1 MPTCVRL
8 AYAVLLTDYLS
19 YDRLKRRKARRRRN
33 TRTGLVVRRN
43 VRRSIVLVQSI
54 HPVDSIPILNM
65 PLLPKEKDKG
75 KLEITTVHILRRRG
89 FATEDQIQEM
99 N

>member
-19 YDRLKRRKARRRRN
+19 YDRPKRRKARQRRN